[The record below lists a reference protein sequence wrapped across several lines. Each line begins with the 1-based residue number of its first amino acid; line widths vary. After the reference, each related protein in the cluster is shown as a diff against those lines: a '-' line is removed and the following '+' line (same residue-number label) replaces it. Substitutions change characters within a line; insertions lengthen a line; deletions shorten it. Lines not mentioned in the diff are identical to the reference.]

1 MTHVFL
7 CLGPGGPTFE
17 PVWVQNYLTLLHIPT
32 CSGLCIEKKEVC
44 GVGKRAGAA
53 HPCNAGYPIAFNSMT
68 DRMQR
73 FERAANMLVA
83 GRKVSIAVREL
94 PQGNVQAW
102 LAELKSYVIFG
113 HTDPGDE
120 VTYKVY
126 ATVKEGR
133 AIAQA
138 KLAYIN

>member
-1 MTHVFL
+1 MRD
-7 CLGPGGPTFE
+7 G
-17 PVWVQNYLTLLHIPT
+17 YIRYR
-32 CSGLCIEKKEVC
+32 GLRI
-44 GVGKRAGAA
+44 RTTQDT
-53 HPCNAGYPIAFNSMT
+53 IAFNSMT
-68 DRMQR
+68 ERMQR
-73 FERAANMLVA
+73 FEQAANALVA
-83 GRKVSIAVREL
+83 GRKVSVTVSEL

-126 ATVKEGR
+126 VTVKEGR

-138 KLAYIN
+138 KLAYID